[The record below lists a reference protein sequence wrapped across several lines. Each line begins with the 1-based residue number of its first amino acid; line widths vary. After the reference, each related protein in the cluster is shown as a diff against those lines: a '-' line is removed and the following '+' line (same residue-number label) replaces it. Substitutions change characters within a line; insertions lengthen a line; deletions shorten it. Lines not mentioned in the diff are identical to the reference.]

1 MTDPT
6 PDRPAGGDDD
16 DQAVGPS
23 APDTPPSGAAPEPP
37 GGADPDAGLAVE
49 PPDRADP
56 SADPAVEPAARSG
69 STDVPPPDAGP
80 ADPPPAGAGPIDE
93 PTTGV
98 APTAGAVPAVEP
110 PDRPDPSADAP
121 VEPPAGLAATTDGDD
136 QTDDDDEPPGPP
148 GGDDDDRSDDS
159 DEEAIR
165 PEVVRPRSGGG
176 GFFARMAAAQ
186 ASANATRQAA
196 DLTTPPTDGGG
207 RRSGRI
213 VRIGCTVLALIGAL
227 GAFSGIRLLT
237 DVDGAI
243 CNNARAIIL
252 DEDGDAEEDEVDDLD
267 CPAAIERAGAF
278 EDGPDVPTEGQAQF
292 QGGLLLAVGVFQV
305 AAGLLLQ
312 RRLVRRN
319 RAIALGATAFAVVIP
334 VLGTISLVLAL
345 FVAYAIGFS
354 ADSRAVFGL
363 GRGFGSRRRPAA
375 PPPEA
380 AA

>member
-16 DQAVGPS
+16 DQAG
-23 APDTPPSGAAPEPP
+23 T
-37 GGADPDAGLAVE
+37 
-49 PPDRADP
+49 
-56 SADPAVEPAARSG
+56 
-69 STDVPPPDAGP
+69 
-80 ADPPPAGAGPIDE
+80 GPIDE

-98 APTAGAVPAVEP
+98 APTAGAVPPVEP

-121 VEPPAGLAATTDGDD
+121 VEPPAGLAATSDGDD
-136 QTDDDDEPPGPP
+136 QTDDDGEPPGPP
-148 GGDDDDRSDDS
+148 GGDDDGEPGDDTP
-159 DEEAIR
+159 IR

-196 DLTTPPTDGGG
+196 DLPTPPTDSG
-207 RRSGRI
+207 RWRSARI

-252 DEDGDAEEDEVDDLD
+252 DEDDDAEEDEVDDLD
-267 CPAAIERAGAF
+267 CPAAIDRAGAF

-292 QGGLLLAVGVFQV
+292 QGGLLLAIGGFQV

-319 RAIALGATAFAVVIP
+319 RAIALGATAFAVLIP

-363 GRGFGSRRRPAA
+363 GRGFGSRRRPDA

>member
-1 MTDPT
+1 VTDPT

-16 DQAVGPS
+16 QAGGPS
-23 APDTPPSGAAPEPP
+23 APDTPRSGAAPGPP

-80 ADPPPAGAGPIDE
+80 ADPPPAGPGAIDE

-98 APTAGAVPAVEP
+98 TPTAGAVPAVEP
-110 PDRPDPSADAP
+110 PDRLDPSADAP

-136 QTDDDDEPPGPP
+136 QTDDDGEPPGPP
-148 GGDDDDRSDDS
+148 GGDDDDDRSDDS

-165 PEVVRPRSGGG
+165 PEVGRPRSGGG

-196 DLTTPPTDGGG
+196 DLATPPTDGGG

-252 DEDGDAEEDEVDDLD
+252 DEDDDAEEDEVDDLD

-319 RAIALGATAFAVVIP
+319 RAIALGATAFAVLIP

-363 GRGFGSRRRPAA
+363 GRGFGARRRPDA
-375 PPPEA
+375 PPPEPA
-380 AA
+380 A